1 MACLT
6 VCEGGAI
13 KATSRI
19 SFGGAVAQL
28 GARLD
33 GIEEVRGSNPLGST
47 NSKMKFF
54 VYILQS
60 QSTGRYYVGQSKNLD
75 ERIAYHN
82 SNYSKSLK
90 NRGPWK
96 LVHFEEY
103 PTRGDAIRR
112 EIYVKK
118 QKDRSYIERL
128 ISASR

>member
-47 NSKMKFF
+47 KKTEKALMARPVTRETSGLRTSSAPTFLNHAHDAKSH
-54 VYILQS
+54 VIVLRC
-60 QSTGRYYVGQSKNLD
+60 TCDEGIGRN
-75 ERIAYHN
+75 H
-82 SNYSKSLK
+82 KSL
-90 NRGPWK
+90 
-96 LVHFEEY
+96 
-103 PTRGDAIRR
+103 D
-112 EIYVKK
+112 
-118 QKDRSYIERL
+118 
-128 ISASR
+128 